1 MELKLKNNSKLKI
14 QTFTRLE
21 YIKSNGT
28 QYIDTGVLQST
39 IKKYELVWMGD
50 GINIPTLGGKSGG
63 WGFNDSLLSYL
74 YSGGAI
80 YYSSGNGSFV
90 RVNGTTG
97 VKYTEIYNNGT
108 LSVNGQT
115 GNIGTLKKNIN
126 LTIFYGGGKYGNGK
140 IYSMKIYDQSMNL
153 IRDFLPVKDSSEVVC
168 LYDNV
173 SKKYFYN
180 QGTGDF
186 VAGPI
191 VENNYQIPNTVVAS
205 ITSIFHQNTP
215 NSGFEFIKDVLNYQ
229 KTHQEG
235 VILLNRIRA
244 DIGNVEG
251 PLPDLMEL
259 AGMAGFNDNYEPQA
273 KPRLVGTYTVTDY
286 ITQAVASF
294 LQSNCPDGM
303 TLIMP
308 NIVSP
313 SDCLIQSFDKDGVNY
328 NPGVCVVL
336 YRNRSYVNRVYNIDG
351 SIGIAILLD
360 SISNNTSFNFDFYS
374 DGNFHGFANVT
385 DNDGVC
391 VESYT
396 DGVFSPR
403 TYDITTLSFLGNLP
417 SNIKTLVVGLSNY
430 TKVTDSV
437 IKIAPHATEINFR
450 GLTSFIRNSTRYVF
464 EIGENVTKIT
474 NYNDYYGQSKS
485 ICHLLAETP
494 PTMTSMYGIHPTCV
508 GDGSSAEHDD
518 AILQAYLAVSPWSGY
533 ASMLKTWYSYLHPSA

>member
-1 MELKLKNNSKLKI
+1 MELKLKNNSKLECS
-14 QTFTRLE
+14 LPDD
-21 YIKSNGT
+21 IK
-28 QYIDTGVLQST
+28 
-39 IKKYELVWMGD
+39 
-50 GINIPTLGGKSGG
+50 
-63 WGFNDSLLSYL
+63 
-74 YSGGAI
+74 
-80 YYSSGNGSFV
+80 
-90 RVNGTTG
+90 
-97 VKYTEIYNNGT
+97 
-108 LSVNGQT
+108 
-115 GNIGTLKKNIN
+115 LK
-126 LTIFYGGGKYGNGK
+126 
-140 IYSMKIYDQSMNL
+140 
-153 IRDFLPVKDSSEVVC
+153 
-168 LYDNV
+168 
-173 SKKYFYN
+173 
-180 QGTGDF
+180 
-186 VAGPI
+186 
-191 VENNYQIPNTVVAS
+191 

-215 NSGFEFIKDVLNYQ
+215 NVNALSLIKDVVSYQ
-229 KTHQEG
+229 KTHQEEL
-235 VILLNRIRA
+235 ILLNRIRA

-251 PLPDLMEL
+251 SLSDLMEL

-286 ITQAVASF
+286 ITQEIASF
-294 LQSNCPDGM
+294 LQANCPDGM

-313 SDCLIQSFDKDGVNY
+313 SDCLIQSFDKNGVNY
-328 NPGVCVVL
+328 NPGVCVL

-374 DGNFHGFANVT
+374 DGNWHGFANVT

-437 IKIAPHATEINFR
+437 IKIAPYATEINFG

-474 NYNDYYGQSKS
+474 NYNNYSGQSKS

-494 PTMTSMYGIHPTCV
+494 PTLTSMYGFCSTYV
-508 GDGSSAEHDD
+508 GDGSSYEHDN
-518 AILQAYLAVSPWSGY
+518 AILQTYLADSAWAAHSNY
-533 ASMLKTWYSYLHPSA
+533 LKLWYDYLHPSA